1 MITHQKLN
9 SEFSPE
15 GRYQNPISE
24 AGSFFQSY
32 HFLGAS
38 C

>member
-24 AGSFFQSY
+24 AGSFSSPTIF
-32 HFLGAS
+32 
-38 C
+38 